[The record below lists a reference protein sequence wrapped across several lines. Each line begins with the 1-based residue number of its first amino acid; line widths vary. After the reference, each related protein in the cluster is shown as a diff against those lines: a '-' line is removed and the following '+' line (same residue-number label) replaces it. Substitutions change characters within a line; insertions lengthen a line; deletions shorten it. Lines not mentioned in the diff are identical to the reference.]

1 MLLKV
6 TITLE
11 GPAGELAARLRSVAA
26 ALEDPAP
33 LAAPE
38 HAPNS
43 NNVRV
48 AALED
53 PWVPLAAPAAP
64 PDAPEPTPEPEQAPP
79 RQNGQ
84 TPEQAAALEAYRA
97 SLPKRTPP
105 APPAPRPAVVA
116 EIHAPARVEA
126 MPAARERPRRKPAP
140 PAPSPV
146 AQVEASEPAAPAPRE
161 RTARELWES
170 IRDVPDKLAWH
181 VELAKQRGW
190 PPLILR
196 WSPVMVT
203 EARAAWYAP
212 DRPMWNDRPA

>member
-1 MLLKV
+1 MLRFS
-6 TITLE
+6 ITLE

-64 PDAPEPTPEPEQAPP
+64 PDAPEPTPEPEQAPA

-84 TPEQAAALEAYRA
+84 TAAQRAALEAYRA
-97 SLPKRTPP
+97 SLPKKTPP

-116 EIHAPARVEA
+116 EIHPPATA
-126 MPAARERPRRKPAP
+126 DRKP
-140 PAPSPV
+140 
-146 AQVEASEPAAPAPRE
+146 
-161 RTARELWES
+161 ARELWEEVKDDAE
-170 IRDVPDKLAWH
+170 R
-181 VELAKQRGW
+181 
-190 PPLILR
+190 LR
-196 WSPVMVT
+196 WFEAYGKEHGFPALMIRWSGGMT
-203 EARAAWYAP
+203 TQARAAWDRKPAAAP
-212 DRPMWNDRPA
+212 C